1 MRVALVTN
9 EVARRR
15 VGVADEAEAPTRRAE
30 LLFAPSARHDADARL
45 GALLA
50 YRRVAATGRFDR
62 RRPLGLDTWDV
73 KVRSE
78 FMATPGAFVAGAAHQ
93 IRDGGRGSHDLRL
106 DGSVKAAFPD

>member
-15 VGVADEAEAPTRRAE
+15 VGAADEAEAAARRAE
-30 LLFAPSARHDADARL
+30 LLFAPGARHDADARL

-50 YRRVAATGRFDR
+50 YRRVAATGRFNR

-78 FMATPGAFVAGAAHQ
+78 FMATPGAFVAGATHQ
-93 IRDGGRGSHDLRL
+93 VRDGGTGSHDLRL

>member
-9 EVARRR
+9 EVTRGRIS
-15 VGVADEAEAPTRRAE
+15 VAHKREAPARRAE
-30 LLFAPSARHDADARL
+30 LLLAPGARHDADARL

-78 FMATPGAFVAGAAHQ
+78 FMAAPIALGAGAAHQ
-93 IRDGGRGSHDLRL
+93 LVDGGTGSHDLRL
-106 DGSVKAAFPD
+106 DGLCEGCVR

>member
-15 VGVADEAEAPTRRAE
+15 VGVANKREAPTRRTE
-30 LLFAPSARHDADARL
+30 LLLAPGACDDADARL

-62 RRPLGLDTWDV
+62 RWPLGLDTWDV

-78 FMATPGAFVAGAAHQ
+78 FMATPCSFVAGATHQ
-93 IRDGGRGSHDLRL
+93 VRDGGTGSHDLRL